1 MTENVEYDEDQKRP
15 VLLLVLAILS
25 FISIGFAILG
35 NLVGITGGPMNENEL
50 IEQSVELTKSKTQ
63 MRELD
68 MDGFVTFFDKLEGM
82 VIETNENF
90 YLAKVIMFI
99 TDFIGLFGVIFMM
112 RRRKLGFHLYIVYSL
127 LALGGMYLYVSPQ
140 NIHISLPIVSVIFT
154 GLFVFLY
161 SRTLSW
167 MR

>member
-1 MTENVEYDEDQKRP
+1 MTENLEYDEDQKRP

>member
-82 VIETNENF
+82 VLETNENF